1 MMTTTCQRWK
11 YLHWTLP
18 QASTSI
24 DVNFQLLQMMQ
35 QMQLQMRGFQATMAA
50 IVTVIVMKLED
61 QAKQL
66 DKQASTV
73 DGRLTELSSQL
84 DVKLAKQLEVIRQ
97 ELTQMVDT
105 KLGDLERSIVH
116 KVRKKIADPC
126 AEIHRAVDEKIE
138 ATFQKTYA
146 YISTVH
152 EDCTR
157 AQGAAQK
164 QMELAV

>member
-1 MMTTTCQRWK
+1 
-11 YLHWTLP
+11 
-18 QASTSI
+18 
-24 DVNFQLLQMMQ
+24 
-35 QMQLQMRGFQATMAA
+35 MAA

-66 DKQASTV
+66 DEQAATV

-97 ELTQMVDT
+97 DLTQMVDT

-138 ATFQKTYA
+138 ATFQKTLN
-146 YISTVH
+146 STLTGAFYWAVFTKIVEFRELLTESFASFH
-152 EDCTR
+152 QFCT
-157 AQGAAQK
+157 
-164 QMELAV
+164 